1 MDNMTKQELPIP
13 TSFAS
18 YDFLTREDWR
28 RVKKV
33 LPEFPRFSLVS
44 ECIVTLLCDNLL
56 VVMPKQK
63 SNLKQASLAIGRR
76 HIFL

>member
-13 TSFAS
+13 TSFES
-18 YDFLTREDWR
+18 YDFLTREDWG

-44 ECIVTLLCDNLL
+44 GSIVTTL
-56 VVMPKQK
+56 
-63 SNLKQASLAIGRR
+63 R
-76 HIFL
+76 